1 MGATTRMGRGIV
13 RKIVRIAAYSL
24 GVGVAGVACLAGGW
38 VAGELLHAKLSH
50 PEKATAQALA
60 SRFPDARSQPTP
72 ARQSALL
79 AGLMQAKV
87 QQVALTMPE
96 GETPNAIKLATAPA
110 TDDMLPSPQAQG
122 ANPKTSIVASRRIRP
137 NALLDDV
144 QIASIKKRLN
154 LTPSQERMWP
164 AVEAELRK
172 LSYAQPPQEKGAK
185 SHAKPPATIELSS
198 TELER
203 LKNAAA
209 PLIMS
214 FSADQKDE
222 LRTMAR
228 ITGLEKFAP

>member
-1 MGATTRMGRGIV
+1 MGRAIV
-13 RKIVRIAAYSL
+13 RKVIRGAAWVI
-24 GVGVAGVACLAGGW
+24 GVGVAGAACLAGGW
-38 VAGELLHAKLSH
+38 AAGELLHAKLSH

-60 SRFPDARSQPTP
+60 SRFPDGRSQLAP
-72 ARQSALL
+72 ARQGALM

-87 QQVALTMPE
+87 QQVALF
-96 GETPNAIKLATAPA
+96 TPDSAAPNSVTLAAAPVTEA
-110 TDDMLPSPQAQG
+110 TLPAPQSPKQAG
-122 ANPKTSIVASRRIRP
+122 VSTRRTRP

-144 QIASIKKRLN
+144 QIASIKKRLS

-172 LSYAQPPQEKGAK
+172 LSYVQPPQEKGAK
-185 SHAKPPATIELSS
+185 GKPKPPPTIDLSS

>member
-1 MGATTRMGRGIV
+1 MGRTIV
-13 RKIVRIAAYSL
+13 GKVIRIAAGVI
-24 GVGVAGVACLAGGW
+24 GVGVAGAACLAGGW
-38 VAGELLHAKLSH
+38 VTGELLHAKLSH

-60 SRFPDARSQPTP
+60 SRFPDARNQPAP
-72 ARQSALL
+72 ARQSALM

-87 QQVALTMPE
+87 QQVALF
-96 GETPNAIKLATAPA
+96 TPDAAAPNSAALVAAPVTDATLPAP
-110 TDDMLPSPQAQG
+110 QG
-122 ANPKTSIVASRRIRP
+122 TASKQSVASARRTRP
-137 NALLDDV
+137 NALLDDG

-172 LSYAQPPQEKGAK
+172 LSFAQPPQEKAAK
-185 SHAKPPATIELSS
+185 GKAKPPATIDLSS

>member
-1 MGATTRMGRGIV
+1 
-13 RKIVRIAAYSL
+13 
-24 GVGVAGVACLAGGW
+24 
-38 VAGELLHAKLSH
+38 
-50 PEKATAQALA
+50 
-60 SRFPDARSQPTP
+60 
-72 ARQSALL
+72 
-79 AGLMQAKV
+79 MQAKV
-87 QQVALTMPE
+87 QQVALFTQDTAAASSATLAAAPVT
-96 GETPNAIKLATAPA
+96 ETTLPAPQ
-110 TDDMLPSPQAQG
+110 SQKQAG
-122 ANPKTSIVASRRIRP
+122 VSARRTRP

-144 QIASIKKRLN
+144 QIASIKKRLS

-172 LSYAQPPQEKGAK
+172 LSYVQPPQEKGAK
-185 SHAKPPATIELSS
+185 GKPKPPPTIDLSS

>member
-1 MGATTRMGRGIV
+1 MGAATRMGRAIV
-13 RKIVRIAAYSL
+13 RRVVRIAAFAL
-24 GVGVAGVACLAGGW
+24 GVGVVGVACLAGGW

-60 SRFPDARSQPTP
+60 SRFPDVRSQPVP

-87 QQVALTMPE
+87 QQVALATPDT
-96 GETPNAIKLATAPA
+96 ETPNASKLALPAA
-110 TDDMLPSPQAQG
+110 TDTMPAAQAQG
-122 ANPKTSIVASRRIRP
+122 ANSKASIVAARRTRP

-164 AVEAELRK
+164 AVETELRK

-185 SHAKPPATIELSS
+185 SQAKPPATIDLSS

>member
-1 MGATTRMGRGIV
+1 MGRAII
-13 RKIVRIAAYSL
+13 RKVIRIAA
-24 GVGVAGVACLAGGW
+24 GVIGVCVAGAACLGGGW

-60 SRFPDARSQPTP
+60 SRFPDARNQPAP

-87 QQVALTMPE
+87 QQVALF
-96 GETPNAIKLATAPA
+96 TPDAVGPNSATLAAAPVTDA
-110 TDDMLPSPQAQG
+110 TLPAPQAQG
-122 ANPKTSIVASRRIRP
+122 AASKQSVASARRTRP

-154 LTPSQERMWP
+154 LTASQERMWP

-172 LSYAQPPQEKGAK
+172 LSFAQPPHEKGAK
-185 SHAKPPATIELSS
+185 GKPKPPPTIDLSS

-203 LKNAAA
+203 LKDAAA